1 MQKFVEALC
10 QRTGLERLDRISS
23 IHSRTSKLGIEKP
36 SHIIAALLGFWA
48 LHLIS
53 EYGTM
58 WVAFA
63 VGFLYPAY
71 VTFKLVGE
79 NTDEKDEES
88 TFWLKYWLVY
98 GIFYVI
104 ETVLIEALRMI
115 PHYYLLKIA
124 MLAWLIHPETQGA
137 SVIYEKIVRAV
148 LKKCEGKIDE
158 KAEKLKKMLDYKD
171 FVKNTVVPL
180 TKEAAKKTM
189 QVTSGALIS
198 LMSSSTLPSTRNS
211 PRDSVKEEVEVQ

>member
-1 MQKFVEALC
+1 MQNFVEALC
-10 QRTGLERLDRISS
+10 QRTGLDRLDRIPSVQT
-23 IHSRTSKLGIEKP
+23 RTSKFGIEKP
-36 SHIIAALLGFWA
+36 SYIIAALLGFWA
-48 LHLIS
+48 LHLVS

-58 WVAFA
+58 WLAFA

-71 VTFKLVGE
+71 VTMKLVGE

-88 TFWLKYWLVY
+88 AFWLKYWLVY
-98 GIFYVI
+98 GIFYVS

-124 MLAWLIHPETQGA
+124 MLAWLMHPETQGA
-137 SVIYEKIVRAV
+137 SVVYEEVVRAV

-158 KAEKLKKMLDYKD
+158 RVEKLKKMLNYKD
-171 FVKNTVVPL
+171 FVKNTVVPI
-180 TKEAAKKTM
+180 TKEAAKKTV

-198 LMSSSTLPSTRNS
+198 LMSSSSLPSAR
-211 PRDSVKEEVEVQ
+211 EEVQAQ